1 MENGGADAG
10 NPGRRKSSSVQ
21 TVFSTALHG
30 IDGQIVTVESS
41 GASSPEHRLEIIGLP
56 DTAVKES
63 AARVRSAARHLDIDL
78 LPGKLTVNLAPADI
92 RKEGTVYDLPILL
105 SIIDGKALAGADLSD
120 AVFVGELS
128 LSGELRPI
136 SGALPMAIAAA
147 KNGFRRFFCPAE
159 NAVEASAAPRI
170 EVYPLHTVS
179 ELLLHFGGA
188 KPVSPLAFPGSSF
201 LYRAY
206 ENAPDFSEIKGQDTA
221 KKALEVAAAGMHNAL
236 LIGPPGSG
244 KSMLASRLPYILPPL
259 TFDEALETSQIYS
272 VAGLTDQLSP
282 LLSRRPFR
290 APHHTISSAAL
301 VGGGTHV
308 QPGEISFAH
317 NGVLFLDEFPEFDQK
332 ALETMRQPLEER
344 SVTISRVS
352 GTATFPCSF
361 MLVCA
366 MNPCPCGYYG
376 HPSRPC
382 TCSPRARQS
391 YLSKISGPLL
401 DRIDIQVEVG
411 ALDFSDLDT
420 AVAAESSEAVRARV
434 GKARDFALAR
444 FDGQFLRNGSPLTAN
459 AFMEPQ
465 QVETFCVL
473 SDKARDLLRQAFD
486 RLGLSARGYTRLLKV
501 ARTVADFEESEVI
514 THLHVATAVRLRS
527 LDHKYF
533 GTA

>member
-382 TCSPRARQS
+382 TRATS
-391 YLSKISGPLL
+391 LSAPCKRKTPTLTSTTSVGISRETIWAPSTLPSSGTCLVPWTAAGGLSLRWTTPSRKECWTPGRSSSGPVIR
-401 DRIDIQVEVG
+401 DGRPIG
-411 ALDFSDLDT
+411 RASPMWRFWT
-420 AVAAESSEAVRARV
+420 FRKAVRPDSILAVR
-434 GKARDFALAR
+434 FLAR
-444 FDGQFLRNGSPLTAN
+444 ATPRSS
-459 AFMEPQ
+459 
-465 QVETFCVL
+465 C
-473 SDKARDLLRQAFD
+473 
-486 RLGLSARGYTRLLKV
+486 
-501 ARTVADFEESEVI
+501 SENTKKERRIRV
-514 THLHVATAVRLRS
+514 
-527 LDHKYF
+527 
-533 GTA
+533 